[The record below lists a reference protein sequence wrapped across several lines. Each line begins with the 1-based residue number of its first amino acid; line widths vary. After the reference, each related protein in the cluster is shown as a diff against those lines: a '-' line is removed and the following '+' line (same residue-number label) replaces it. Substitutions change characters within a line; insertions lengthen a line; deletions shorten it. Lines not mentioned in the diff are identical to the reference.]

1 MRPRNLEEYSGQQH
15 LLGPGKPL
23 RVQIE
28 RDDPSS
34 MILWGPPGSGKTTLA
49 KIIAETTQASFI
61 EFSAVMSGIKEI
73 KQVMVAAAQAAEM
86 HSRTILFVD
95 EIHRFNKAQ
104 QDAFLPY
111 VERGTIRLIGAT
123 TENPSFEIISALL
136 SRCRVYVLHPLS
148 EEHIAH
154 LLRRALEDTE
164 RGLGS
169 LNLTADDDALALIA
183 SYSSGDCRAAYN
195 TLEVAAQLAQDSNS
209 RSPYP
214 KNLGVTGRHSKEGT
228 VSGHDFSP
236 FETPETQDGNES
248 GHDFSPSE
256 TPEPQDG
263 NESGHD
269 MPGSNTTGL
278 CRADAASLPE
288 TARLNERNESGHD
301 MPGSNTTGLCR
312 ADASSIPETARLN
325 ERNES
330 GHDFSRADRVQFD
343 DRALAPEA
351 QPQPRNRIT
360 KEIATEAVQQRVLM
374 YDKNGEEHYNLIS
387 ALHKSVRNSD
397 PDAALYW
404 LARMF
409 AAGEDPLYLAR
420 RVVRMAVEDIGL
432 AAPEALNLCLSAKEA
447 IDFLG
452 SPEGDLALAE
462 AVVYLCLA
470 PKSNSV
476 YTAYSAVQAE
486 IEQTRQEPVPL
497 HLRNAPTRLMKE
509 LEYGKGYLYAHD
521 EEGKV
526 ADMDCLPDSLR
537 GRTYYKPTQE
547 GREKLLAQR
556 LDAIRNLRL
565 RKHGGD

>member
-1 MRPRNLEEYSGQQH
+1 MSLFDGVPDGVTAPKAAPRSNAPLAERMRPRTLDEYSGQEH

-28 RDDPSS
+28 RDSQGIGELGS
-34 MILWGPPGSGKTTLA
+34 MIFWGPPGVGKTTLA
-49 KIIAETTQASFI
+49 KIIAETTQANFV

-73 KQVMVAAAQAAEM
+73 KQVMAAAEHAAEM

-136 SRCRVYVLHPLS
+136 SRCRVYVLQPLS
-148 EEHIAH
+148 GERIAT
-154 LLRRALEDTE
+154 LLRKALEDRE
-164 RGLGS
+164 RGLGNMS
-169 LNLTADDDALALIA
+169 LTADDDALLLIA
-183 SYSSGDCRAAYN
+183 DYSSGDCRSAYN
-195 TLEVAAQLAQDSNS
+195 TLEVASQLAAA
-209 RSPYP
+209 
-214 KNLGVTGRHSKEGT
+214 GT
-228 VSGHDFSP
+228 KH
-236 FETPETQDGNES
+236 
-248 GHDFSPSE
+248 
-256 TPEPQDG
+256 
-263 NESGHD
+263 
-269 MPGSNTTGL
+269 
-278 CRADAASLPE
+278 
-288 TARLNERNESGHD
+288 
-301 MPGSNTTGLCR
+301 
-312 ADASSIPETARLN
+312 I
-325 ERNES
+325 
-330 GHDFSRADRVQFD
+330 DRP
-343 DRALAPEA
+343 L
-351 QPQPRNRIT
+351 
-360 KEIATEAVQQRVLM
+360 ATEAVQQRVLM
-374 YDKNGEEHYNLIS
+374 YDKSGEEHYNLIS

-432 AAPEALNLCLSAKEA
+432 AAPEALNLCLSAKQAME
-447 IDFLG
+447 FLG

-476 YTAYSAVQAE
+476 YTAYGAVRGE
-486 IEQTRQEPVPL
+486 VEHTRQEPVPL

-509 LEYGKGYLYAHD
+509 LGYSDGYRYAHD

-526 ADMDCLPDSLR
+526 ADMDCLPDSLK
-537 GRTYYKPTQE
+537 GRSYYQPTQE

-556 LDAIRNLRL
+556 MEEIRRIRNSKRP
-565 RKHGGD
+565 

>member
-1 MRPRNLEEYSGQQH
+1 MSLFDGEPEGPKGPLRTAPLAERMRPRSLEEFSGQEH
-15 LLGPGKPL
+15 LVGPGKPL

-28 RDDPSS
+28 REAADPASSGSANTGS
-34 MILWGPPGSGKTTLA
+34 MILWGPPGVGKTTLA
-49 KIIAETTQASFI
+49 KIIAETTQATFV

-73 KQVMVAAAQAAEM
+73 KQVMAAAAQASQM

-136 SRCRVYVLHPLS
+136 SRCRVYVLEPLA
-148 EEHIAH
+148 EEQITA
-154 LLRRALEDTE
+154 LLRRALEDKE
-164 RGLGS
+164 RGLGA
-169 LNLTADDDALALIA
+169 LGLTADDDALELIA
-183 SYSSGDCRAAYN
+183 GYSSGDCRNAYN
-195 TLEVAAQLAQDSNS
+195 TLEVAAQLVQEPAAGEPGPEGGGGFNPRIVQAES
-209 RSPYP
+209 
-214 KNLGVTGRHSKEGT
+214 TG
-228 VSGHDFSP
+228 
-236 FETPETQDGNES
+236 
-248 GHDFSPSE
+248 
-256 TPEPQDG
+256 
-263 NESGHD
+263 
-269 MPGSNTTGL
+269 
-278 CRADAASLPE
+278 
-288 TARLNERNESGHD
+288 
-301 MPGSNTTGLCR
+301 
-312 ADASSIPETARLN
+312 
-325 ERNES
+325 
-330 GHDFSRADRVQFD
+330 
-343 DRALAPEA
+343 ALAPDA
-351 QPQPRNRIT
+351 PRKARHIDKALAST
-360 KEIATEAVQQRVLM
+360 AVQQRVLM
-374 YDKNGEEHYNLIS
+374 YDKSGEEHYNLIS

-432 AAPEALNLCLSAKEA
+432 AAPEALNLTLSAKEA

-462 AVVYLCLA
+462 AVVYLSLA

-476 YTAYSAVQAE
+476 YTAYGAVQRE
-486 IEQTRQEPVPL
+486 VEETRQEPVPL

-509 LEYGKGYLYAHD
+509 LEYGKGYRYAHN

-537 GRTYYKPTQE
+537 GRSYYHPTQE
-547 GREKLLAQR
+547 GREKLLALR
-556 LDAIRNLRL
+556 MDEIRRI
-565 RKHGGD
+565 RAGKRGGSV